1 MNPLEGKV
9 AIVTGASRGI
19 GRATAERLARD
30 GASVVVNY
38 AKSAAEA
45 LDVVEGITARGGTAR
60 AIAADVARPDEVA
73 RLFHETV
80 VAFAGLDILIA
91 NAGHAIFKPFVEIT
105 EEEFTRAHT
114 VNVMGAFFC
123 LQEALRHMRD
133 GGRIV
138 CVSTIGTELN
148 LPGGSAYFATK
159 AAIEQLCRTLAKEVA
174 PRGITVNVVSPGFVE
189 TQMLRD
195 AFADMS
201 PSARDQVVAMTP
213 LGRLGRPDDVA
224 SAIAF
229 LVGTGAEW
237 ITRQNIAVDGGII
250 SR

>member
-1 MNPLEGKV
+1 
-9 AIVTGASRGI
+9 
-19 GRATAERLARD
+19 
-30 GASVVVNY
+30 
-38 AKSAAEA
+38 
-45 LDVVEGITARGGTAR
+45 
-60 AIAADVARPDEVA
+60 
-73 RLFHETV
+73 
-80 VAFAGLDILIA
+80 
-91 NAGHAIFKPFVEIT
+91 VEIT
-105 EEEFTRAHT
+105 EEEFARTHT
-114 VNVMGAFFC
+114 VNVMGTFFC

-213 LGRLGRPDDVA
+213 LGRLGRPEDIA
-224 SAIAF
+224 GAIAF
-229 LVGTGAEW
+229 LVGAGAEW